1 MSDGLRVL
9 VVDDVEACRS
19 VLSNA
24 LGALSSVQIVGTASS
39 GQDALAKLD
48 SLRPDM
54 VLLDVEMPDM
64 DGIELLQELRN
75 YSHLGKTRIYALTGF
90 SENTTQ
96 ARQVGFDGHFIKP
109 VDIDALLQEI
119 VEPRHG

>member
-1 MSDGLRVL
+1 MSGHAVEIAYGGVMALQKVSTFAP
-9 VVDDVEACRS
+9 DVAF
-19 VLSNA
+19 
-24 LGALSSVQIVGTASS
+24 I
-39 GQDALAKLD
+39 DLA
-48 SLRPDM
+48 
-54 VLLDVEMPDM
+54 MPDM